1 MRRRE
6 HAVTQLGVNLM
17 DTAKRGEERL
27 NEVSL
32 DIDLLGRS
40 KGDRNSWFDQI
51 WTAGV
56 PDSSYL
62 FTLLLPNA
70 ITPWVLSVCPHYN
83 EYIGHLLLFLSFIS
97 TSCIPTFI
105 YPYNHALIHPDT
117 HMHTQSYVL
126 IHPYIHTSYTHLLY
140 IHILIC
146 THTFIDSCAH
156 INS

>member
-62 FTLLLPNA
+62 FTLLFP
-70 ITPWVLSVCPHYN
+70 
-83 EYIGHLLLFLSFIS
+83 
-97 TSCIPTFI
+97 
-105 YPYNHALIHPDT
+105 
-117 HMHTQSYVL
+117 
-126 IHPYIHTSYTHLLY
+126 
-140 IHILIC
+140 
-146 THTFIDSCAH
+146 
-156 INS
+156 

>member
-1 MRRRE
+1 MPDTEDEIVIHLQRIFSFVDRHVENYSSERIQKGIVDQFFNIRVKILQIIPDQYLCILLFKTMRRRE

-17 DTAKRGEERL
+17 DTAKRGEGRL

-62 FTLLLPNA
+62 FTLLFP
-70 ITPWVLSVCPHYN
+70 
-83 EYIGHLLLFLSFIS
+83 
-97 TSCIPTFI
+97 
-105 YPYNHALIHPDT
+105 
-117 HMHTQSYVL
+117 
-126 IHPYIHTSYTHLLY
+126 
-140 IHILIC
+140 
-146 THTFIDSCAH
+146 
-156 INS
+156 

>member
-1 MRRRE
+1 MPDTKDEIVIHLQRIFSFVDRHVENYSSERIQKGIVDQFFNIRVKILQIIPDQYLCILLFKTMRRRE

-17 DTAKRGEERL
+17 DTAKRGEGRL

-32 DIDLLGRS
+32 DIDLLKRG

-70 ITPWVLSVCPHYN
+70 ITP
-83 EYIGHLLLFLSFIS
+83 
-97 TSCIPTFI
+97 
-105 YPYNHALIHPDT
+105 
-117 HMHTQSYVL
+117 
-126 IHPYIHTSYTHLLY
+126 
-140 IHILIC
+140 
-146 THTFIDSCAH
+146 
-156 INS
+156 

>member
-1 MRRRE
+1 MDRFRDMPETKDDVVTHLYRIFAFVDRYVDNYSSERVQKGIVDQFFNIRVKILQIIPDQYLCILLFKTMRRRE

-17 DTAKRGEERL
+17 DTAKRGEGRL

-70 ITPWVLSVCPHYN
+70 ITP
-83 EYIGHLLLFLSFIS
+83 
-97 TSCIPTFI
+97 
-105 YPYNHALIHPDT
+105 
-117 HMHTQSYVL
+117 
-126 IHPYIHTSYTHLLY
+126 
-140 IHILIC
+140 
-146 THTFIDSCAH
+146 
-156 INS
+156 